1 MQKRPD
7 VQNIGADRIQ
17 EGTVVTG
24 DVTTHS
30 LKRQCTNH
38 AFSTVIKRHSQTSFA
53 KVIFKRHYTSFSNV
67 LKRHLQTSLNLIL
80 KRQSTH
86 HRTHHAFSNVSAIVA
101 LGNAIFKATNFVF

>member
-30 LKRQCTNH
+30 LKRQWPPTLSNVSAPTTH
-38 AFSTVIKRHSQTSFA
+38 SQPSLNVILKRHLQKLFSNGIIRHSPTSLN
-53 KVIFKRHYTSFSNV
+53 VIFKRH
-67 LKRHLQTSLNLIL
+67 
-80 KRQSTH
+80 
-86 HRTHHAFSNVSAIVA
+86 
-101 LGNAIFKATNFVF
+101 